1 MGRTPRHEALSDPA
15 RSVIFRKEVMISLH
29 YEIGSVFAAEK
40 EREREKRTRAHSGC
54 GRNGDL
60 LMSAMLILS
69 C

>member
-40 EREREKRTRAHSGC
+40 EREREKNTRAFRLRSEW
-54 GRNGDL
+54 
-60 LMSAMLILS
+60 
-69 C
+69 